1 MSDTDDETP
10 RTDDRGENT
19 TPGQDGDD
27 DRDRPTVRVGLI
39 SDPGLPTDCLGPLA
53 DELADDLSTHIT
65 GDIDW
70 EIEHHSQPLVLDTTG
85 NVPIVRLADRILPSR
100 GWDLVVFLTD
110 LPRRLGTTPV
120 VADLSIGHSTALVSM
135 PAIGGIG
142 IGKRLRDTLIYLVGE
157 LGRARTASGGAE
169 WMRHRAGGRFTP
181 VRWTDNPAEEIEAAL
196 ALTGW
201 RGRARLLSGM
211 VRDNRPWR
219 LVPELSTALAA
230 GFAVAAFGIFYSS
243 IWTLADSL
251 SPVRHLLINILAVVA
266 MVGWLIY
273 YNNLWQPRQEL
284 REKAWLYNAATV
296 LTLAIG
302 VLAAYVTL
310 FAITLVGAFV
320 VIEPNYLGNTLGHS
334 ANLSSYLILAWLSTS
349 MGTVAGAVG
358 SSLES
363 EQAVHR
369 ATYSK
374 RERERRESE
383 QQQEQERQE
392 QQQREQDQRE
402 QEQREQEQR
411 DQQDEREQ
419 RDEQEQQEEQDPGDR
434 EIREERDREERE
446 QQKESERQAEQDRG
460 DRDEGGGD
468 GRGDGD
474 TAR

>member
-10 RTDDRGENT
+10 RTEHPAENT
-19 TPGQDGDD
+19 PDREGDGDGE
-27 DRDRPTVRVGLI
+27 RPRVRVGLI
-39 SDPGLPTDCLGPLA
+39 SDPGLPTDFLGPLA
-53 DELADDLSTHIT
+53 DELAGDLRTHIT
-65 GDIDW
+65 GDFDW
-70 EIEHHSQPLVLDTTG
+70 EVEHHSQPLVLDTTG

-120 VADLSIGHSTALVSM
+120 VADLSIGHSTALISM
-135 PAIGGIG
+135 PAIGGVG
-142 IGKRLRDTLIYLVGE
+142 ISKRLRDTLIYLVGE
-157 LGRARTASGGAE
+157 LGRARTSSGGGE

-251 SPVRHLLINILAVVA
+251 SPIRHLVINILAVVA
-266 MVGWLIY
+266 MVAWLIY
-273 YNNLWQPRQEL
+273 YNNLWQPREEL

-296 LTLAIG
+296 LTLSLG

-310 FAITLVGAFV
+310 FVVTLVGAFV
-320 VIEPNYLGNTLGHS
+320 VIEPNYLGSTLGHP
-334 ANLSSYLILAWLSTS
+334 ANTGSYLILAWLSTS

-392 QQQREQDQRE
+392 QERQE
-402 QEQREQEQR
+402 QERQEQERQE
-411 DQQDEREQ
+411 QQQQEEKEHRQEG
-419 RDEQEQQEEQDPGDR
+419 EQQEEQDRGDR
-434 EIREERDREERE
+434 EIREQRDREERE
-446 QQKESERQAEQDRG
+446 QQKESEQQGERDPGVRTAHREQDR
-460 DRDEGGGD
+460 EEN
-468 GRGDGD
+468 GR
-474 TAR
+474 